1 MLLVSQ
7 KNALAHALLESLN
20 SGRLMAP
27 PSEHLELDQEGAY
40 DIARIVMNIR
50 ISEGEVPVGR
60 KIGFSNRQMRPRY
73 GRLQP
78 VTAPLWA
85 MMYDRTV
92 HFAEDN
98 QIAFRLG
105 TLPQPRLEPELVF
118 RLRETPSPECTVFEL
133 IDCIDWMAHGFEIVV
148 SPYPDWTFELTDA
161 IAAFGLHGALI
172 VGEPH
177 TLSEKSRL
185 NIGEVLR
192 HAGVSLSRVSGDEAS
207 VVATGFG
214 QYVMDSPVLALWDLH
229 QRLRRQRGFPPLQAG
244 ELVTTGS
251 WTDTH
256 PVQPGDTWKSA
267 FSSVNIPG
275 LSVDFCA

>member
-7 KNALAHALLESLN
+7 KNAIAHALLASLN
-20 SGRLMAP
+20 GGGLMAP
-27 PSEHLELDQEGAY
+27 PSLNVDLDADGAY

-50 ISEGEVPVGR
+50 ISEGEAPVGR

-73 GRLQP
+73 GCRQP
-78 VTAPLWA
+78 VTSPLWA

-92 HFAEDN
+92 HFAPSN
-98 QIAFRLG
+98 RLAFTLG

-118 RLRETPSPECTVFEL
+118 RLRATPAPDCTVFEL
-133 IDCIDWMAHGFEIVV
+133 IDCIEWMAHGFEIVI
-148 SPYPDWTFELTDA
+148 SPYPDWAFELTDA

-177 TLSEKSRL
+177 TLSASSRL

-192 HAGVSLSRVSGDEAS
+192 HAGVSLSCCAGGESTM
-207 VVATGFG
+207 VATGFG
-214 QYVMDSPVLALWDLH
+214 RYVMDSPVLALWDLH
-229 QRLRRQRGFPPLQAG
+229 QRLRRQSGFPPLRAG
-244 ELVTTGS
+244 ELITTGS

-256 PVQPGDTWKSA
+256 PVRPGERWTSA
-267 FSSVNIPG
+267 FASVNIPG
-275 LSVDFCA
+275 LCVDFVA

>member
-7 KNALAHALLESLN
+7 KNAIAHALLASLN
-20 SGRLMAP
+20 GGGLMAP
-27 PSEHLELDQEGAY
+27 PSVSVDLDADGAY

-50 ISEGEVPVGR
+50 ISEGEAPVGR

-73 GRLQP
+73 GRRQP
-78 VTAPLWA
+78 VTSPLWA

-92 HFAEDN
+92 HFAPSN
-98 QIAFRLG
+98 RLAFALG

-118 RLRETPSPECTVFEL
+118 HLRATPAPDCTVFEL
-133 IDCIDWMAHGFEIVV
+133 IDCIEWMAHGFEIVI
-148 SPYPDWTFELTDA
+148 SPYPDWAFELTDA

-177 TLSEKSRL
+177 TLSASSRL

-192 HAGVSLSRVSGDEAS
+192 HAGVSLSCCTDGESTM
-207 VVATGFG
+207 VATGFG
-214 QYVMDSPVLALWDLH
+214 RYVMDSPVLALWDLH
-229 QRLRRQRGFPPLQAG
+229 QRLRRQSGFPPLRAG
-244 ELVTTGS
+244 ELITTGS

-256 PVQPGDTWKSA
+256 PVRPGERWTSA
-267 FSSVNIPG
+267 FASVNIPG
-275 LSVDFCA
+275 LCVDFVA